1 MQPVAKNFRRLL
13 AGPHSPEAARA
24 RQLTVGLAIYLVAA
38 VVAAGV
44 GYFYLHPPARR
55 SVSFLITDAA
65 AIKAGTE
72 VRVAGV
78 PAGTVEAVRLGAAA
92 VRVDLSIDDGIYL
105 GDQTAADVRM
115 LTAVGGYYI
124 NLSSSGSV
132 PLGSKI
138 IPAERA
144 HAPYSLTELL
154 ADSAEKVRQVD
165 ARALGANLDSLAS
178 ALEANPGSIATISDG
193 VKSIAQIVNHQQDQL
208 RSILDASS
216 ELLHA
221 SVANGEV
228 VVALVRQASILVAAL
243 DTYKLGI
250 TGSSVG
256 IQQLIDELVVATD
269 FYRAH
274 RDWLLDSLKR
284 VNNALNVINTDIP
297 RIIGNL
303 GNFVNNVRGAFSPG
317 GFRLVPEL
325 PVLATDMCVP
335 MPGRTC

>member
-1 MQPVAKNFRRLL
+1 MRRLV
-13 AGPHSPEAARA
+13 ADKHSPEGARA
-24 RQLTVGLAIYLVAA
+24 RQLTVGLAIYVVAA

-44 GYFYLHPPARR
+44 GYFYLQPPARR
-55 SVSFLITDAA
+55 AVSFLIADAA

-78 PAGTVEAVRLGAAA
+78 PAGTVETVRLGTDA
-92 VRVDLSIDDGIYL
+92 VRVDLSVDDGIYL
-105 GDQTAADVRM
+105 GDQTSVDVRM

-132 PLGSKI
+132 PLGGKM
-138 IPAERA
+138 IPVERT
-144 HAPYSLTELL
+144 HAPYSLTDLL
-154 ADSAEKVRQVD
+154 ADSATTARRVD
-165 ARALGANLDSLAS
+165 AHQLGANLDSLAG
-178 ALEANPGSIATISDG
+178 ALETNPGSVGTIVDG
-193 VKSIAQIVNHQQDQL
+193 VKSVAQVVNHQQDQL

-221 SVANGEV
+221 SIANGPV
-228 VVALVRQASILVAAL
+228 LVALVRQASILVSTL

-250 TGSSVG
+250 AAAGMG
-256 IQQLIDELVVATD
+256 LRKLFDNLIIATD
-269 FYRAH
+269 FYGAH

-303 GNFVNNVRGAFSPG
+303 GNFVNNVRGAVSPG
-317 GFRLVPEL
+317 GLRLVPEL

-335 MPGRTC
+335 ISGRTC